1 MKTDLFNAREQYE
14 NFIEIENYKK
24 AKKISPSDGVSIEF
38 NYHAKENTDCI
49 LHLRGNTDMPKSWRT
64 EDNYPLLYRRV
75 SESLENDILVAHGNG
90 ENMSRNVYYKV
101 YGDEIGNA
109 REFDFKIEYLLEGN
123 VEYARS
129 VVEIF
134 YKGDGTRTIENNDAD
149 IIKTIDFEPTD
160 GKFKKQNIHI
170 STANTVDFIFVRIET
185 EKLDGKIKLKSPE
198 LLTGGINIIEPF
210 KVEPLELK
218 THRWIGE
225 NFSKIEWIPF
235 KIEINGTII
244 FDSVKFERI
253 YVCPSY
259 EFVIPDGVLVNG
271 NNEIKISYPQKY
283 SGQLDF
289 ILKAVKLVESKKRG
303 IVAYNDTASKGIF
316 PILVKALKGDS
327 IIVKTDYTDGV
338 TLLTDKIKADSDG
351 LYVVKFL
358 IKKSF
363 STMLTANISVGGV
376 SENVIVDR
384 FVEKSAD
391 VRIGSGDTIYI
402 DMNRRDI
409 DRFLAWYFANE
420 CGNMLVFRTS
430 YRWSGCTSTDP
441 EYWAYVS
448 KLLDDMQ
455 VSYSLMVD
463 GRELNS
469 AKTNSEGF
477 KGGELFEGYQSH
489 EQDGAYLYWGSVVV
503 RRENIFFNEVLSRRF
518 KYQGMLPKGSI
529 IRKGDVFYKHYDG
542 DKPQNIEEAN
552 AQLIDNFKIMTQNS
566 TRHTGPSIM
575 FKYIAEAGIDWLGA
589 ELMYGPF
596 DVVNS
601 ALRGASR
608 AIGNPHSGAHIAV
621 QWSTS
626 PHDTVY
632 RYRRYLYSLYN
643 CYMNGIDNI
652 NTEEGFYRMESH
664 YADFERDSAACLN
677 HTAAEREVYEYIR
690 SHHRRGEQAVNIG
703 ILHGKYDPI
712 NVFSRGNAY
721 GMHGSEW
728 KYASPEKSWDLLTK
742 VFYKGA
748 KLRSIYL
755 NPCPNL
761 PNGYFSKTPYGQVDI
776 VPIEAGN
783 KAFTRYKTLFM
794 LGWNTAD
801 EQMIDELTAFV
812 ENGGT
817 LVLSAPHLYTTVD
830 RTHAIKHTSHILL
843 SDNVK
848 KLIGI
853 NDLKRD
859 NRVSLNTARECGNR
873 FKVASDEVLLNE
885 IGKGKVYFVNHFK
898 YPHEIKTLYTN
909 IMERI
914 ANETMAVEQAR
925 GIVTPNGFVTTSVFD
940 SEDRRVIYMLD
951 TKWWRKNKHA
961 EHVTAMIAN
970 IPYRLTVRRD
980 VLNQLNIF
988 GDIGIFTY
996 DTTTDIISLKGDT
1009 MTLQGCG
1016 ISEFAIL
1023 RDGKVETIVVDFEDA
1038 SSIEIKLD

>member
-1 MKTDLFNAREQYE
+1 MKTNLFDISNQSES
-14 NFIEIENYKK
+14 FIEIENFKK
-24 AKKISPSDGVSIEF
+24 GKKLSPSSGVSIEF
-38 NYHAKENTDCI
+38 DYSVKENTDCV
-49 LHLRGNTDMPKSWRT
+49 LHLRGNSDMPKSWRT
-64 EDNYPLLYRRV
+64 EDNYPLLYRRI
-75 SESLENDILVAHGNG
+75 SESLENGVLVAKGNG
-90 ENMSRNVYYKV
+90 ENKSRNVYYKI
-101 YGDEIGNA
+101 YSDEIGNA
-109 REFDFKIEYLLEGN
+109 REFDFKIDYLLDGIAEFAKG
-123 VEYARS
+123 

-134 YKGDGTRTIENNDAD
+134 YKGDNTRTIETNNAD
-149 IIKTIDFEPTD
+149 IIEIINLEPT
-160 GKFKKQNIHI
+160 GAKYQKKSIHI
-170 STANTVDFIFVRIET
+170 SAANTVDFIFVRVET
-185 EKLDGKIKLKSPE
+185 ESLNGKFKLKSPE
-198 LLTGGINIIEPF
+198 MLTSGINLIAPF
-210 KVEPLELK
+210 KVESLELK

-225 NFSKIEWIPF
+225 NYSKIEWIPF
-235 KIEINGTII
+235 KIEINGETV
-244 FDSVKFERI
+244 FDGEKFERI
-253 YVCPSY
+253 FVCPSF
-259 EFVIPDGVLVNG
+259 EFDIPDGILKSG
-271 NNEIKISYPQKY
+271 NNDIKISYPAKY
-283 SGQLDF
+283 NGQLDF
-289 ILKAVKLVESKKRG
+289 ALKAVKLVESKKRG
-303 IVAYNDTASKGIF
+303 VIAYNDTASKGIM
-316 PILVKALKGDS
+316 PILVKALKGDK
-327 IIVKTDYTDGV
+327 IVVKTDYTDGITLV
-338 TLLTDKIKADSDG
+338 TENIKADRDG

-358 IKKSF
+358 IEMPF
-363 STMLTANISVGGV
+363 STMLTANISVGDV
-376 SENVIVDR
+376 SENVIIDR
-384 FVEKSAD
+384 FVDKSTD

-402 DMNRRDI
+402 DMNKRDI
-409 DRFLAWYFANE
+409 DKFLAWYFANE
-420 CGNMLVFRTS
+420 CGNMIVFRTS
-430 YRWSGCTSTDP
+430 YRWSGCTATDP

-448 KLLDDMQ
+448 RLLDDMQ

-477 KGGELFEGYQSH
+477 SGGELFEGYQSH
-489 EQDGAYLYWGSVVV
+489 EQDGAYLYWGSNIIT
-503 RRENIFFNEVLSRRF
+503 RENVFFNEVLSRRF
-518 KYQGMLPKGSI
+518 KFQGMLPKGSI
-529 IRKGDVFYKHYDG
+529 IRKGDAFYKHYDG
-542 DKPQNIEEAN
+542 DKPRNIEEAN
-552 AQLIDNFKIMTQNS
+552 AQLIDNFKIMTKNS
-566 TRHTGPSIM
+566 TRHTGPSVM

-596 DVVNS
+596 DVINA

-608 AIGNPHSGAHIAV
+608 AIGNPHYGAHIAV

-643 CYMNGIDNI
+643 CYMNGTDNI
-652 NTEEGFYRMESH
+652 NTEEGLYRLESH
-664 YADFERDSAACLN
+664 YADLERDSSACLN
-677 HTAAEREVYEYIR
+677 HAAVEREVFEYIR
-690 SHHRRGEQAVNIG
+690 SHSRRGEQNVNIG

-728 KYASPEKSWDLLTK
+728 KFAAPEKSWDLLTK

-776 VPIEAGN
+776 VPIEAGRQ
-783 KAFTRYKTLFM
+783 AFSRYKTLIM

-859 NRVSLNTARECGNR
+859 SRVSLSTARECGNR
-873 FKVASDEVLLNE
+873 FKVAGDEVILNE
-885 IGKGKVYFVNHFK
+885 IGKGKVYFVNHYK
-898 YPHEIKTLYTN
+898 YPSEIKTLYVN

-914 ANETMAVEQAR
+914 ASETIAEEQAR

-961 EHVTAMIAN
+961 EHVTAMIGN
-970 IPYRLTVRRD
+970 IPYRLSVRRD

-988 GDIGIFTY
+988 GDIGVFTY
-996 DTTTDIISLKGDT
+996 DTTTDIISLKGDVL
-1009 MTLQGCG
+1009 TLQGRG
-1016 ISEFAIL
+1016 ISEFSVL
-1023 RDGKVETIVVDFEDA
+1023 RDGVVKTVVVDFVDA